1 MELEVAFGAA
11 NESGSRGAWGN
22 RSWMCNLGSGSWKW
36 INFDIYDVGIKCLNC
51 VPFAAHQ
58 NQEQWK
64 CCKSKGRA
72 LHHRRDNADSA
83 QRHVSA

>member
-1 MELEVAFGAA
+1 MKVAAGMHGGIGVGC
-11 NESGSRGAWGN
+11 ETW
-22 RSWMCNLGSGSWKW
+22 GSGSWKW